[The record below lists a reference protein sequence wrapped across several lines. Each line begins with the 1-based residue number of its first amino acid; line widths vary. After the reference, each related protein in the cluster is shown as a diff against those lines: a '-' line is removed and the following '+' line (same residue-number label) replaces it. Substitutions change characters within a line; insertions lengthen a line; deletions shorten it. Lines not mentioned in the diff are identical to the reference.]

1 MTVLALSRLLTPLRR
16 LGLALLCLAAL
27 GSQPA
32 GAADNA
38 EYRLGPGDG
47 IRIQVF
53 QNPDLSLEARVSE
66 NGAIS
71 YPLLGSLNVSG
82 ITLGEAEQR
91 LANALQE
98 GGFVQKPQVTI
109 ALTQIRSN
117 QVSILGQVGRP
128 GRYPLDTPNTRVSD
142 AIATAGGILALGS
155 DTVVLSGLRDGQAYR
170 REVDLAS
177 VLVSGKPG
185 DDPMVQAGDTLYVRR
200 APVFYVY
207 GEAQRP
213 GAYRLERD
221 MTVQQALAAAGG
233 LTPRGTEF
241 WLQIHRKNA
250 DGKLEKLSAERA
262 DIVQTDDVIY
272 VRESLF

>member
-66 NGAIS
+66 NGVIS

-185 DDPMVQAGDTLYVRR
+185 DDPVVQAGDTLYVRR

>member
-185 DDPMVQAGDTLYVRR
+185 DDPVVQAGDTLYVRR